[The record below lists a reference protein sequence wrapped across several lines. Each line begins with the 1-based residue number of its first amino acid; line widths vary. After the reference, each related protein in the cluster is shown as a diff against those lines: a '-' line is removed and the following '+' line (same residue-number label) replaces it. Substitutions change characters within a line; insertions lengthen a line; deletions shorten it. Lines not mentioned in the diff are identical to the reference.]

1 MVNEFSNLS
10 ALPFLN
16 QIFEDVK
23 DPVLS
28 GVVPFSKAVSHE
40 VHGKKVLYVLCYF
53 ILNVVK

>member
-16 QIFEDVK
+16 QIFVDVK
-23 DPVLS
+23 DPVFS

-53 ILNVVK
+53 I